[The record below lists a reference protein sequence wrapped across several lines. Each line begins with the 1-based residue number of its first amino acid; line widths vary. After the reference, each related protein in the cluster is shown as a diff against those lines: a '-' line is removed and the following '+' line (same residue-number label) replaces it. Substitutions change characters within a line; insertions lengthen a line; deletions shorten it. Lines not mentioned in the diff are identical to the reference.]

1 MESTLDSK
9 DEGWRL
15 EDPFLVP
22 VMANEELARDE
33 LLQIIRSNCLSSDVE
48 TSVQWKL
55 FLPLH
60 SIGLKCVAACRGYPK
75 TDFQNGITSEV
86 FVERQHDIKDKF
98 DNNIFDDIFSFW
110 FFTIL

>member
-48 TSVQWKL
+48 TSVQ
-55 FLPLH
+55 
-60 SIGLKCVAACRGYPK
+60 
-75 TDFQNGITSEV
+75 
-86 FVERQHDIKDKF
+86 
-98 DNNIFDDIFSFW
+98 
-110 FFTIL
+110 